1 MTSWDW
7 QPPTRIMVAATWCV
21 MVSETASNHKPE
33 TDAAPMLTLT
43 NPDPQSTLGPLK
55 LLQVSISKTSC
66 IQVALAG
73 NHDHS
78 ENKGQVTTVAD
89 IFRTDK

>member
-1 MTSWDW
+1 M
-7 QPPTRIMVAATWCV
+7 RIMVAATRRA
-21 MVSETASNHKPE
+21 MVSETAGNHEPE
-33 TDAAPMLTLT
+33 TDAAPTLTLT
-43 NPDPQSTLGPLK
+43 NPDPQSTLSPLK
-55 LLQVSISKTSC
+55 PPQVSISKTSR

-73 NHDHS
+73 DSDHS